1 MNSDRIET
9 LHRMDG
15 KWPGGEGREPLVVH
29 TKLGSN
35 LTPYWQKSIGRH
47 PMGRALRIAGLAIF
61 TAVAFAWAIHKEP
74 AMPIPVPIPVAKD
87 ETNFEPRT
95 VRVIQIY
102 KTPGDQPADPP
113 PVMEP
118 VNAFPETET
127 LALPTA
133 PSSSPPAAT
142 PPPPQKTAM
151 DICERVHMHKQF
163 TNGGRSWRCVR

>member
-1 MNSDRIET
+1 MNNNRIET
-9 LHRMDG
+9 LRPMDC
-15 KWPGGEGREPLVVH
+15 KWPSGETREPSVVV
-29 TKLGSN
+29 TKLGSK
-35 LTPYWQKSIGRH
+35 LTPYWQKIIGRH

-113 PVMEP
+113 PVVEP

-163 TNGGRSWRCVR
+163 TNGGRSWRCVK